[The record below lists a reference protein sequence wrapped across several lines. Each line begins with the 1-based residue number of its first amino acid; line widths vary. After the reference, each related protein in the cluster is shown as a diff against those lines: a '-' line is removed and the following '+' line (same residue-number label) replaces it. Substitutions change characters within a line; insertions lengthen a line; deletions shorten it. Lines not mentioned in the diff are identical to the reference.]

1 MNKIFFAVL
10 ILAVFLTAKPAL
22 AKTNDSLWA
31 AIIKFAQ
38 EIIPGGEG
46 AMSQPMEEE
55 KFDEDFVDPRELQ
68 QVLREIK
75 DLKKELNRLAKQ
87 AGKTAGREATLADVN
102 ALLGQVSGFESNINS
117 GTNVQEA
124 IQEFREA
131 EIWQDLNK
139 IRAKIEIPKQ
149 KSQWEKEIKKLEK
162 ILNQKK
168 FQNLGLELSGVKTKL
183 EENRAGLAKIQEFY
197 NAGEFEEAM
206 EEFNSLREDF
216 NPVDVGNILQRT
228 QELTNRLKT
237 IKNAEVRNKVKE
249 IYQEVI
255 DNFNQGEYRVAWEL
269 MNESWQDIMNLVSK
283 ASSVGKKQG
292 YSKEGFLQMSNKLEQ
307 QVKGKA
313 EEKRAIIQERR
324 EEKQEVKEKIE
335 PAPLAPQPTQ

>member
-22 AKTNDSLWA
+22 AKTSDSLWA

-87 AGKTAGREATLADVN
+87 AGKTAGREAILADVN

-149 KSQWEKEIKKLEK
+149 KSQWEKEIKKLRINLPLSKEMFNQFQKGHEK
-162 ILNQKK
+162 
-168 FQNLGLELSGVKTKL
+168 GLDEEDFSALVKLLEEEAGVK
-183 EENRAGLAKIQEFY
+183 
-197 NAGEFEEAM
+197 
-206 EEFNSLREDF
+206 
-216 NPVDVGNILQRT
+216 
-228 QELTNRLKT
+228 
-237 IKNAEVRNKVKE
+237 IKK
-249 IYQEVI
+249 
-255 DNFNQGEYRVAWEL
+255 
-269 MNESWQDIMNLVSK
+269 
-283 ASSVGKKQG
+283 
-292 YSKEGFLQMSNKLEQ
+292 
-307 QVKGKA
+307 
-313 EEKRAIIQERR
+313 
-324 EEKQEVKEKIE
+324 
-335 PAPLAPQPTQ
+335 